1 MLQLLPLSAQAQEL
15 VLVQELALEWV
26 QQLVR
31 QLAQVQA
38 LVLVLEQELHQRRP
52 QRR

>member
-15 VLVQELALEWV
+15 VLVQELAREWV

-31 QLAQVQA
+31 QLAQVRA
-38 LVLVLEQELHQRRP
+38 LELVLAQVQHLHRP
-52 QRR
+52 QQQ